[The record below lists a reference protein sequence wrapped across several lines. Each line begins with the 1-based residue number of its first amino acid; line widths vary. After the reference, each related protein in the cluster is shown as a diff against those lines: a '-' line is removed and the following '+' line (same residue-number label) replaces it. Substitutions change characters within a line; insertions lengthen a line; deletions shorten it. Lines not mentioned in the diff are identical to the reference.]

1 MFNTHNGRWIDSA
14 HCFGVEY
21 KKIQCL
27 IYGDIST
34 LSFHATKVFNII
46 KGGALTTHDETIL
59 EKLKLLRNHGI

>member
-1 MFNTHNGRWIDSA
+1 VLN
-14 HCFGVEY
+14 
-21 KKIQCL
+21 
-27 IYGDIST
+27 YGDIST